1 MTILVTGGAG
11 YIGSHM
17 VWALLDAGED
27 VVVIDRLSTGFRWA
41 VAPQARFYLGDVG
54 DETVLRQVFAENAIE
69 AIIHF
74 AGSIVVPES
83 VADPLSYYENNTGKT
98 RVLMS
103 AALKAGVNRLIFSS
117 TAAVYGTPDAA
128 EPVRE
133 TAPLRPENP
142 YGQSKLMSEL
152 MLRDVAH
159 AHDFRYVALRYFNV
173 AGADPQGRT
182 GQSTDSATHLIKV
195 ACEAALGKRRSVSVY
210 GTDYPTRDGTGVRDY
225 IHVADLV
232 EAHLCALAHLRRGG
246 ASLVANCGYGKGF
259 SVLDVLNAVTRAA
272 GRPIAIEYGPRRAG
286 DAAFVVADASLARK
300 ELGWV
305 PRHDDLDTIV
315 ETAIAWEARLSHD
328 VSNDIGTLRRRLAAS
343 GF

>member
-1 MTILVTGGAG
+1 MAILVTGGAG

-117 TAAVYGTPDAA
+117 TAAVYGTPDVA
-128 EPVRE
+128 EPVSE

-210 GTDYPTRDGTGVRDY
+210 GTDYPTRDGTGIRDY

-246 ASLVANCGYGKGF
+246 TSLVANCGYGKGF

-305 PRHDDLDTIV
+305 PRHDDLDRIV